1 MKIILLSGK
10 PETGKST
17 TFNLLYD
24 KLTQNGKR
32 NIVSEKKELGNPIDK
47 DFECV
52 VKYRGKTVALYSM
65 GDFDLKCIEAIVKYA
80 HCDVL
85 VLAYS
90 EEHHRIIKK
99 TEANPKSKAVKLKTN
114 EKDCEKIIEEL
125 KRTKT
130 E

>member
-32 NIVSEKKELGNPIDK
+32 NIVSEKKELGDPEDK

-65 GDFDLKCIEAIVKYA
+65 GDFDLKCVEAIVKYA
-80 HCDVL
+80 HCDIL
-85 VLAYS
+85 ILAYS
-90 EEHHRIIKK
+90 EERHCIIKK
-99 TEANPKSKAVKLKTN
+99 SEVNSKSKAVQLKAN
-114 EKDCEKIIEEL
+114 EGDCEKIIEEL
-125 KRTKT
+125 NRTKT

>member
-10 PETGKST
+10 QKTGKST

-24 KLTQNGKR
+24 KLTQNGKK
-32 NIVSEKKELGNPIDK
+32 NIVSDKKELGHPEDK

-52 VKYRGKTVALYSM
+52 VKYRGKRVALYSM
-65 GDFDLKCIEAIVKYA
+65 GDFDLKCVEAIVKYA

-85 VLAYS
+85 ILAYS
-90 EEHHRIIKK
+90 EAVHRIIKK
-99 TEANPKSKAVKLKTN
+99 SEANPKSKAVKLKTN
-114 EKDCEKIIEEL
+114 EKDCESIIEEL
-125 KRTKT
+125 KRTRT